1 MGFRFSRRTL
11 FGGLL
16 ASPFFAKP
24 SPGAT
29 SSSSTNLYE
38 AIGVKPI
45 INCRGTFTIISG
57 SQSLPEVKRAMEEAS
72 HYYVHM
78 DELMNAAGK
87 RLAELTKA
95 EWGMVTNGCAAALA
109 HATAACIAGGDPE
122 KMQRMPVLTGLKNE
136 VIVPRHSRNDYDHA
150 VRMTGVTMVTVD
162 TAEQFEAA
170 FNPRTAMVMVLSS
183 PKAEGGPLSIK
194 NCAAMAKKHNVP
206 MIVDAAAEEL
216 VIPNIHL
223 AAGATMVA
231 YSGGKCM
238 RGPQTA
244 GLLLGPKDLIQAA
257 WINSAPHHAFGRAMK
272 VGKEEIMGMLAAVEM
287 WTKRDHAAEWK
298 QWESWNSYI
307 ADRVTKV
314 QGVTTSIDQPE
325 DLSNHAPVLR
335 IKWEP
340 AQLGITGPAVASILM
355 EGKPRITVV
364 SGPENGV
371 GIMPYMMMP
380 GDHKIAADAL
390 YAVLSKPPK
399 SMPPAP
405 HAAPVTDLT
414 GQWNVHLEYILGDA
428 NHTLSINQSSEALTG
443 LHKSD
448 LMSGELK
455 GSMNGSDVHF
465 RSAHRWEGKVITY
478 DFAGKVQGGKI
489 TGTVGLAEYS
499 SAKWTAERS

>member
-1 MGFRFSRRTL
+1 M
-11 FGGLL
+11 
-16 ASPFFAKP
+16 A
-24 SPGAT
+24 GAARAGN
-29 SSSSTNLYE
+29 SGPNLYE
-38 AIGVKPI
+38 AIGVQPI
-45 INCRGTFTIISG
+45 VNCRGTFTIISG
-57 SQSLPEVKRAMEEAS
+57 SQSLPEVKKAMEEAS

-78 DELMNAAGK
+78 DELMNAVGK
-87 RLAELTKA
+87 RLAVLTGA

-150 VRMTGVTMVTVD
+150 VRMTGVTMITVD

-183 PKAEGGPLSIK
+183 PRAETGPLSIK

-206 MIVDAAAEEL
+206 MVVDAAAEEL
-216 VIPNIHL
+216 RVPNIHL

-238 RGPQTA
+238 RGPQSA

-272 VGKEEIMGMLAAVEM
+272 VGKEEVMGMLAAVEM

-314 QGVTTSIDQPE
+314 RGVTTSVEQPE

-335 IKWEP
+335 IQWDP
-340 AQLGITGPAVASILM
+340 AQLGITGPAVANILM

-380 GDHKIAADAL
+380 GDHKIAAEAL
-390 YAVLSKPPK
+390 FAVLSKPPK
-399 SMPPAP
+399 FPAP
-405 HAAPVTDLT
+405 TPVTAPVTDLT
-414 GQWNVHLEYILGDA
+414 GQWNAHLTYILGDA
-428 NHTLSINQSSEALTG
+428 KHTLAFSQSGPILTG
-443 LHKSD
+443 NHKSD
-448 LMSGELK
+448 VMAGDLK
-455 GSMNGSDVHF
+455 GSMDGSKLHF
-465 RSAHRWEGKVITY
+465 RSSHRWEGKIISY
-478 DFAGKVQGGKI
+478 DF
-489 TGTVGLAEYS
+489 TGTVDGNTITGIVGMAEYGT
-499 SAKWTAERS
+499 AKWTAVRA